1 MTSRERV
8 EACIRHEEPD
18 LVPIDV
24 WGSASRINTDLYLET
39 AKLLGINTDETKR
52 LIRPGKD
59 TMYEDYAFADALD
72 CDFRHVN
79 TMAPKNFTPYKDEQG
94 RVIDDWGIG
103 RSLVGRFPTIVY
115 HPLQKAT
122 SIEDIEAWQTPDPH
136 DPGRFEGQKELAKHY
151 FEDTDKYVSAC
162 SANSGQV
169 FDVCQYV
176 RGAAEFFEDLYED
189 EEFARALIKKIN
201 DYLIELNLA
210 YLDEVGP
217 YIQCLEFTSDFGS
230 QHSAFISTKMF
241 RDFFKEPYTEL
252 FAACKEKCPH
262 IKIFLH
268 SCGDVHDLID
278 EFIDCGVDIMNPL
291 QPTAEHM
298 DTAELKA
305 RYGDRVT
312 FHGAIDIQKAIFGSD
327 EDVKNEVK
335 RAIKSAAPGGGYI
348 LSPANH
354 IQEGTPPQNVISL
367 YRYAREYGRYPI
379 DF

>member
-8 EACIRHEEPD
+8 EMTLRHEEPD
-18 LVPIDV
+18 RVPLDI
-24 WGSASRINTDLYLET
+24 WGSASRVNTDLYLAT
-39 AKLLGINTDETKR
+39 AKLLGIDTDKTKR

-72 CDFRHVN
+72 SDFRHIN
-79 TMAPKNFTPYKDEQG
+79 IKEAKNYTPYTDEKG
-94 RVIDDWGIG
+94 RVIDEWGIG
-103 RSLVGRFPTIVY
+103 RSIVGRFPTIVL

-122 SIEDIEAWQTPDPH
+122 MEELEAWKLPDPK
-136 DPGRFEGQKELAKHY
+136 DPGRYEGLAELAKHY
-151 FEDTDKYVSAC
+151 YEDTDKYVTAC

-189 EEFARALIKKIN
+189 EDFARLLIKKIN
-201 DYLIELNLA
+201 DYLIELNLE
-210 YLDEVGP
+210 YLDHVGP

-252 FAACKEKCPH
+252 YAACKKKCPH
-262 IKIFLH
+262 IKIFMH
-268 SCGDVHDLID
+268 SCGDVHDLIE
-278 EFIDCGVDIMNPL
+278 EFIDCGVDIMNPI
-291 QPTAEHM
+291 QPTAENM
-298 DTAELKA
+298 ESAALKA

-312 FHGAIDIQKAIFGSD
+312 FHGAIDIQQAIFGSD

-335 RAIKSAAPGGGYI
+335 RAIRSVAPGGGYI

-354 IQEGTPPQNVISL
+354 IQEGTPPENVIAL
-367 YRYAREYGRYPI
+367 YRYAKEFGKYPI
-379 DF
+379 DC

>member
-8 EACIRHEEPD
+8 EACLRHEEPD
-18 LVPIDV
+18 YVPIDV

-39 AKLLGINTDETKR
+39 AKLLGIDTDQTKR

-59 TMYEDYAFADALD
+59 TMYEDYVFADALD
-72 CDFRHVN
+72 SDFRHVN
-79 TMAPKNFTPYKDEQG
+79 TLGPKNFKSYTDEKG

-115 HPLQKAT
+115 HPLQHAGMK
-122 SIEDIEAWQTPDPH
+122 ELEEWQTPDPK
-136 DPGRFEGQKELAKHY
+136 DPGRYEGQAELAKYY
-151 FEDTDKYVSAC
+151 FENTDKYVTAC

-169 FDVCQYV
+169 FDVCQYT

-201 DYLIELNLA
+201 DYLIALNLE
-210 YLDEVGP
+210 YLDHVGP

-230 QHSAFISTKMF
+230 QHSAFISTSMF
-241 RDFFKEPYTEL
+241 REYFAEPYTEL
-252 FAACKEKCPH
+252 FEACKKKCPH

-278 EFIDCGVDIMNPL
+278 EFIKCGVDIMNPI

-298 DTAELKA
+298 DSAELKK

-335 RAIKSAAPGGGYI
+335 RAIRACAPGGGYI

-354 IQEGTPPQNVISL
+354 IQEGTPPENVIAL
-367 YRYAREYGRYPI
+367 YRYAREFGKYPI
-379 DF
+379 DC